1 MSQQNS
7 SSAKETFAFL
17 DPQPIPKSNELAKT
31 EETKEVPSTSADH
44 HPKEK
49 PRETGFD
56 AVVKEERAKRA
67 LTFGPS
73 SVRVAKPSNIL
84 IDIYGVICSWHFAH
98 TLEQYA
104 SANLGKHVKDSWTE
118 RTMKLMM
125 ARMREQVFIDRYAG
139 DQVPPI
145 APESAPLEEQK
156 ETAVVS
162 VQWQMEHKHPTTKV

>member
-7 SSAKETFAFL
+7 SSVKKTSAPL
-17 DPQPIPKSNELAKT
+17 DTQPLPKSNELAKEGSA
-31 EETKEVPSTSADH
+31 EEAKEVCPTSADH
-44 HPKEK
+44 QS
-49 PRETGFD
+49 RATGFD
-56 AVVKEERAKRA
+56 AVVKEDRAKRA

-73 SVRVAKPSNIL
+73 AVKVAKPGNIL
-84 IDIYGVICSWHFAH
+84 IDIYGVICSWRFAE
-98 TLEQYA
+98 TLTEFA
-104 SANLGKHVKDSWTE
+104 KANLAKHVKENWTE

-156 ETAVVS
+156 ETAAVS
-162 VQWQMEHKHPTTKV
+162 VQWQLEHKHPTTKV